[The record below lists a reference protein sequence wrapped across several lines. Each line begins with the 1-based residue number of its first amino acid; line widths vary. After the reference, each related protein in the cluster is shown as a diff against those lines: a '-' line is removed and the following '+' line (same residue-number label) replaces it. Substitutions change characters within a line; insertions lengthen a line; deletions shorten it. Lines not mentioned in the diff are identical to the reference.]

1 MVMKT
6 FDDGDSF
13 NEVPIFDS
21 GTNPVNAA
29 AINECDIWVVG
40 CEIIRKT
47 IDDYPEMA
55 RSIILNLSAN
65 LRMLVGLV
73 EELSFLQV
81 TNRLARLISQ
91 MPDDQL
97 NGKST
102 QRLTQDEMAAR
113 LGTVRE
119 VVARSL
125 KELERSGAIQAARG
139 KIKIIDEDILKEWA
153 QFPDH

>member
-1 MVMKT
+1 
-6 FDDGDSF
+6 
-13 NEVPIFDS
+13 
-21 GTNPVNAA
+21 
-29 AINECDIWVVG
+29 
-40 CEIIRKT
+40 
-47 IDDYPEMA
+47 
-55 RSIILNLSAN
+55 
-65 LRMLVGLV
+65 
-73 EELSFLQV
+73 
-81 TNRLARLISQ
+81 

-102 QRLTQDEMAAR
+102 QRLTQDEIAAR

-139 KIKIIDEDILKEWA
+139 KIKIVDEGILKEWA